1 MRPDDGDIRIARLSE
16 TRLEPYHKS
25 TDPNRGPMAPSETE
39 LSRIPFW
46 KHLTPAERAELAAAS
61 RIVDVEAGVSVQGS
75 GHGCAGVVF
84 VRAGSL
90 RASMH
95 AESGRQITL
104 FHVEASECCVLAAS
118 CVLPMVTFDIVL
130 QSTER
135 SSLLVVE
142 PRTYARI
149 AEANAHAEAFTFRQA
164 TERFSDCMWVMQQ
177 VLFMSFDTRL
187 AIFLL
192 DESARTGSETL
203 KLTHEQIA
211 QHMGSARE
219 VVTRMLR
226 YFADEGYVR
235 LSRGTVELADKAA
248 LRALTVQA

>member
-1 MRPDDGDIRIARLSE
+1 
-16 TRLEPYHKS
+16 
-25 TDPNRGPMAPSETE
+25 MAPSETE
-39 LSRIPFW
+39 LSCIPFW
-46 KHLTPAERAELAAAS
+46 KHLAPAERAELAAAS
-61 RIVDVEAGVSVQGS
+61 RIVDVEGGVAVQGS

-104 FHVEASECCVLAAS
+104 FHVEAGECCV
-118 CVLPMVTFDIVL
+118 
-130 QSTER
+130 
-135 SSLLVVE
+135 LVVE
-142 PRTYARI
+142 PRTYARV

-192 DESARTGSETL
+192 DESARTGSATL

-235 LSRGTVELADKAA
+235 LSRGMVELVDKAA
-248 LRALTVQA
+248 LRTLTVQA

>member
-1 MRPDDGDIRIARLSE
+1 MA
-16 TRLEPYHKS
+16 
-25 TDPNRGPMAPSETE
+25 TDEGE
-39 LSRIPFW
+39 LARIPFW
-46 KHLTPAERAELAAAS
+46 EHLSPTERSELAAAS
-61 RIVDVEAGVSVQGS
+61 RVIDVEAGVTVQGA

-95 AESGRQITL
+95 AENGRQITL
-104 FHVEASECCVLAAS
+104 FHVGAGECCVLAAS

-142 PRTYARI
+142 PRAFARV
-149 AEANAHAEAFTFRQA
+149 AEGNVHAEAFTFRQA

-192 DESARTGSETL
+192 DESARTGSTLL

-226 YFADEGYVR
+226 YFAAEGIVS
-235 LSRGTVELADKAA
+235 LSRGALEILDKPA
-248 LRALTVQA
+248 LRALTAKA